1 MLHLDG
7 RTLEGGGQL
16 LRNALALSAL
26 TGRPVKISRI
36 RGRRAGAQGLRRS
49 HTAAVQFLAEVCGG
63 RIVGARVG
71 SPEVTFYPRGI
82 AEDEDEENLSLD
94 GLQLHP
100 LRMGSPIKSEY
111 NIRLTTPGSIFLI
124 FQALYPYL
132 LYAGA
137 GMDDEEGTSDGPRQ
151 NFIKLNI
158 TGGTNLSFSPSYD
171 YVTQVLVPNFA
182 KLGLPRLSVKLGHRG
197 WSSGGVQIGS
207 VSFEIEPLSTSSTVG
222 ETNDRSEQDKD
233 DQGQTRYDGSGDEDK
248 RSHQASSF
256 APPKFPH
263 ISLKN
268 LDPGFITKVDITIL
282 APDTLLEQATTSS
295 RSRGDRHRTGRG
307 GKEKRYGAKRSERQH
322 HSQATL
328 YDPELDEDDT
338 GYLEAPIPDGGD
350 IDGSPSRHTIRGF
363 LEDATVKRV
372 TRAMSHRQ
380 PSAASGQQVPPQ
392 STSTA
397 GNPAVNIHTT
407 ERTHGDSRIYILLV
421 AHTSTGFRL
430 GRDKQYADVHEP
442 EVKNNKHNK
451 NKKTGPAK
459 PQESMKSLLER
470 MVDTCVAD
478 LISEFPED
486 QLDGGAKGK
495 SAPKT
500 KGCLDTYMRDQVV
513 VFQALG
519 QLGAE
524 ETGEGHTPEET
535 EEAGLSLHSQTAI
548 WAPALPLKITMACNR
563 SLHLSHSFV
572 ISCGT
577 VTVDLIHKK
586 LLLITWRTTG
596 ECFLPKG
603 RKDIG
608 ETLEQT
614 ALRETFEETGHRV
627 ELLPLRIQ
635 TLATVPA
642 ILDSAE
648 KHNKITEPVA
658 VQQRVTKEGALK
670 IIFWFAAK
678 GNSAERQ
685 EKREVQQE
693 GEDFDTMWVS
703 FEDSLKTLSFDD
715 DRQIAG
721 EVLHHVQALLVE
733 GETKEQSEDFDFHA

>member
-82 AEDEDEENLSLD
+82 AEDEDEEDLSLD

-137 GMDDEEGTSDGPRQ
+137 GMGDEDGTSDGPRQ
-151 NFIKLNI
+151 KFIKLNI

-171 YVTQVLVPNFA
+171 YVSQVLVPNFA

-207 VSFEIEPLSTSSTVG
+207 VSFEIEPLSTSSAVG
-222 ETNDRSEQDKD
+222 GTNERSEQDGN
-233 DQGQTRYDGSGDEDK
+233 DQDQTRYDGSGK
-248 RSHQASSF
+248 GNKHSHPAPSF
-256 APPKFPH
+256 TPPKFPR
-263 ISLKN
+263 ISLEN

-282 APDTLLEQATTSS
+282 APDTPLEQVTASS

-307 GKEKRYGAKRSERQH
+307 GKEKRHGGKRSERLH
-322 HSQATL
+322 YSQATL
-328 YDPELDEDDT
+328 YDAEIDEDDT
-338 GYLEAPIPDGGD
+338 GYLEAPIPDD
-350 IDGSPSRHTIRGF
+350 RNIDSSAGRNTIRGF
-363 LEDATVKRV
+363 LEAATVKSV
-372 TRAMSHRQ
+372 TRAMSRRQ
-380 PSAASGQQVPPQ
+380 PSAAVGQQVPPQ
-392 STSTA
+392 STSA
-397 GNPAVNIHTT
+397 AENPIISIHTT

-430 GRDKQYADVHEP
+430 GRDKQYADVHES
-442 EVKNNKHNK
+442 EGRNNKHNK
-451 NKKTGPAK
+451 GKKTGPAK
-459 PQESMKSLLER
+459 PQESMQSLLER
-470 MVDTCVAD
+470 MVDTCVDD
-478 LISEFPED
+478 LMGEFPEA
-486 QLDGGAKGK
+486 QFDGDAKGK

-524 ETGEGHTPEET
+524 ENGEGHTPEEI

-548 WAPALPLKITMACNR
+548 WVC
-563 SLHLSHSFV
+563 
-572 ISCGT
+572 
-577 VTVDLIHKK
+577 
-586 LLLITWRTTG
+586 
-596 ECFLPKG
+596 
-603 RKDIG
+603 
-608 ETLEQT
+608 EQ
-614 ALRETFEETGHRV
+614 
-627 ELLPLRIQ
+627 
-635 TLATVPA
+635 
-642 ILDSAE
+642 ILGV
-648 KHNKITEPVA
+648 KV
-658 VQQRVTKEGALK
+658 
-670 IIFWFAAK
+670 
-678 GNSAERQ
+678 
-685 EKREVQQE
+685 
-693 GEDFDTMWVS
+693 
-703 FEDSLKTLSFDD
+703 
-715 DRQIAG
+715 
-721 EVLHHVQALLVE
+721 
-733 GETKEQSEDFDFHA
+733 

>member
-1 MLHLDG
+1 MTRLNYTPNPPGLKHPEGNMLHLDG

-207 VSFEIEPLSTSSTVG
+207 VSFEIEPLSTSSAVG
-222 ETNDRSEQDKD
+222 GTNDRSEQDKD

-248 RSHQASSF
+248 RSPQASSF

-307 GKEKRYGAKRSERQH
+307 GKEKRHGAKRSERQH
-322 HSQATL
+322 YSQATL
-328 YDPELDEDDT
+328 CDPELDEDDT

-350 IDGSPSRHTIRGF
+350 IDGSPGRHTIRGF
-363 LEDATVKRV
+363 LEYATVQRV

-380 PSAASGQQVPPQ
+380 PSAAIGQQVTPQ

-397 GNPAVNIHTT
+397 GNPTINIHTT

-478 LISEFPED
+478 LMSEFPED
-486 QLDGGAKGK
+486 QFDGSAKGK

-524 ETGEGHTPEET
+524 ENGEGHTPEEI

-548 WAPALPLKITMACNR
+548 WVC
-563 SLHLSHSFV
+563 
-572 ISCGT
+572 
-577 VTVDLIHKK
+577 
-586 LLLITWRTTG
+586 
-596 ECFLPKG
+596 
-603 RKDIG
+603 
-608 ETLEQT
+608 EQ
-614 ALRETFEETGHRV
+614 
-627 ELLPLRIQ
+627 
-635 TLATVPA
+635 
-642 ILDSAE
+642 ILGV
-648 KHNKITEPVA
+648 KV
-658 VQQRVTKEGALK
+658 
-670 IIFWFAAK
+670 
-678 GNSAERQ
+678 
-685 EKREVQQE
+685 
-693 GEDFDTMWVS
+693 
-703 FEDSLKTLSFDD
+703 
-715 DRQIAG
+715 
-721 EVLHHVQALLVE
+721 
-733 GETKEQSEDFDFHA
+733 